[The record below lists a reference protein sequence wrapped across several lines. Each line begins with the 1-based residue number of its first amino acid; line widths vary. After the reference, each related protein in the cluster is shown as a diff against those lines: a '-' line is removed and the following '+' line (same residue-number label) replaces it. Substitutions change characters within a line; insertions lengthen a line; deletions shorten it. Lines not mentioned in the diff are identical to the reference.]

1 MNTTRMMILS
11 EYLTFLIR
19 SISLILLLVFSV
31 QTVGHSQNHLSAH
44 AFVPSSQSLKQIIS
58 NSENSTTKQ
67 EFPDPKLALKRSLM
81 LPGWGQVTN
90 DQVWKVPI
98 VYGVL
103 GGLTYYSI
111 TLHKQYHDYRAAYY
125 NLHPDTPDDL
135 RFGPTPGYIDV
146 NSSLQLLR
154 ENRNFYRNR
163 RDLMYVMIGLSYAL
177 NAIDAYV
184 FAHLRSFDVSD
195 DLSMKAN
202 IEPRL
207 LTTRYSEAVPS
218 LSISI
223 TF

>member
-1 MNTTRMMILS
+1 MLGFCAQPN
-11 EYLTFLIR
+11 
-19 SISLILLLVFSV
+19 VKA
-31 QTVGHSQNHLSAH
+31 QNHLSSST
-44 AFVPSSQSLKQIIS
+44 FVPQNYSLKTTIEAVS
-58 NSENSTTKQ
+58 NDSSNQDEL
-67 EFPDPKLALKRSLM
+67 PDPKVALRRSLI

-111 TLHKQYHDYRAAYY
+111 TLNKQYHDYRAAYY
-125 NLHPDTPDDL
+125 NLHPDTPADF
-135 RFGPTPGYIDV
+135 RFGPTPDYIDQ
-146 NSSLQLLR
+146 NSSINLLR
-154 ENRNFYRNR
+154 ENRNFFRNR

-195 DLSMKAN
+195 DLSLQTVFV
-202 IEPRL
+202 PTL
-207 LTTRYSEAVPS
+207 LATRYSEAVPS

-223 TF
+223 NF